1 MLVKLEKYLEIKRG
15 PGLPSK
21 FYSNSG
27 SLIRLT
33 LGNFNYPNGGFKE
46 NDSKKDIYYT
56 GIVKNEYILKKGDL
70 ITPLTEQTYG
80 LLGTT
85 AWIPEDN
92 KYIQNGDIGLVLPFK
107 GKLDNK
113 FCYYLLSSTLIK
125 KQLSAAAQQT
135 KIRHTSPEKIK
146 SCLAIIPP
154 IDIQKRIGILLSSV
168 DCQIER
174 NNIIVKRLQV
184 LAQAIYTRWFLQFE
198 FPNEGGKPYK
208 SSGGKMVWND
218 ELNREIPEGWK
229 VKNIKELCDVTWGQC
244 PDGNNILPL
253 YTKENNTIKYCSG
266 AGDMRNGLLVD
277 CQAKTNA
284 SKRYADKGDIL
295 MSVAGSIGALA
306 IVDEKI
312 SLGRA
317 AMAFTPKKCT
327 KLFAYLAIQSLVDRI
342 KQVASGSIQKVIS
355 DNHIDDMNLPYDEI
369 IFKMF
374 EKYNRVIEEQIVLS
388 KESKMLTSLRNYLLP
403 LLING
408 QLK

>member
-1 MLVKLEKYLEIKRG
+1 M
-15 PGLPSK
+15 
-21 FYSNSG
+21 
-27 SLIRLT
+27 
-33 LGNFNYPNGGFKE
+33 
-46 NDSKKDIYYT
+46 
-56 GIVKNEYILKKGDL
+56 
-70 ITPLTEQTYG
+70 
-80 LLGTT
+80 
-85 AWIPEDN
+85 
-92 KYIQNGDIGLVLPFK
+92 
-107 GKLDNK
+107 
-113 FCYYLLSSTLIK
+113 
-125 KQLSAAAQQT
+125 
-135 KIRHTSPEKIK
+135 
-146 SCLAIIPP
+146 
-154 IDIQKRIGILLSSV
+154 
-168 DCQIER
+168 
-174 NNIIVKRLQV
+174 
-184 LAQAIYTRWFLQFE
+184 AQAIYTRWFLQFE